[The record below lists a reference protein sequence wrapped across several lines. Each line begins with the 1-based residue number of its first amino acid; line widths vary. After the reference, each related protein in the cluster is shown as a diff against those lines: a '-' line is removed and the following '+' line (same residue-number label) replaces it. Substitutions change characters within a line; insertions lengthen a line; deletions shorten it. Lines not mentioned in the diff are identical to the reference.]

1 MLIGIKAY
9 FLFKSLCDRRVT
21 LAVLIQKKN
30 NNIGFLLQHIKA
42 DKLHDI
48 VVT

>member
-21 LAVLIQKKN
+21 LAVLIQKN
-30 NNIGFLLQHIKA
+30 NYIGFLLQHIKA